1 MTRPKKEEMYRN
13 HRITVRFTETEF
25 SIIKTAAKQ
34 ANMSLASYVRTQV
47 LKGKVQTKIE
57 IVADVPEIKKLLA
70 EFGKIGSNLNQ
81 IAKYFNQGGI
91 LSQEMRGEINKR
103 LRDLYEMKYKV
114 MEMAGDFHG
123 KHIASKNAD
132 YGEAERYLI
141 FQHDEYTQ
149 KPILDENGHMLI
161 REEYY
166 LDGINCD
173 PFTFAAECQETNAYF
188 HKNQSYNEI
197 KSHHY
202 IISFDPKDRDEH
214 GLTGE
219 LAQQLGVEY
228 AKENFPGHQAL
239 VCTHTDG
246 HNGSGN
252 IHVHI
257 VINSIRKYDT
267 EPQPYMEFDRDSKAG
282 YKHHLSDRYRI
293 YLKQKVMDMC
303 TANGLN
309 QVDLLTPAER
319 KISEKEYWA
328 KRRGQKKLDKH
339 NAQLEKKGL
348 TPRQTTFQT
357 EKQYLRDAIDTVTSQ
372 AISQED
378 FSRLLSEKYN
388 ITFKVSRGRY
398 SYLHPN
404 RSKYITGRSLG
415 TLYEEKHLLQI
426 FQENSTSQITE
437 NPVPDI
443 SQVVNSSTPTV
454 SAYTATTTEAPHTF
468 LFIKSDLR
476 LVTDLQHC
484 IKAQQSQAY
493 AQKVKL
499 SNLKMMAQTVAYVQ
513 EHGFQSKADLD
524 TALSDASAQ
533 STDARN
539 TLKST
544 ENTLKNVNEQIHY
557 TGQYLANKS
566 IYSDYRKSRNK
577 EKFYDDH
584 RAELTLYESALR
596 ILKEKSQGNKLPTLK
611 MLREEKNRLTELQTM
626 QREDFNARREHEREL
641 RTVCSNVDIILG
653 TSQAQN
659 RQREHTQEKS

>member
-1 MTRPKKEEMYRN
+1 M
-13 HRITVRFTETEF
+13 
-25 SIIKTAAKQ
+25 A
-34 ANMSLASYVRTQV
+34 
-47 LKGKVQTKIE
+47 
-57 IVADVPEIKKLLA
+57 
-70 EFGKIGSNLNQ
+70 
-81 IAKYFNQGGI
+81 I
-91 LSQEMRGEINKR
+91 L
-103 LRDLYEMKYKV
+103 
-114 MEMAGDFHG
+114 

-443 SQVVNSSTPTV
+443 SQVVNSSTLTV

-524 TALSDASAQ
+524 AALSDASAQ

>member
-1 MTRPKKEEMYRN
+1 M
-13 HRITVRFTETEF
+13 
-25 SIIKTAAKQ
+25 A
-34 ANMSLASYVRTQV
+34 
-47 LKGKVQTKIE
+47 
-57 IVADVPEIKKLLA
+57 
-70 EFGKIGSNLNQ
+70 
-81 IAKYFNQGGI
+81 I
-91 LSQEMRGEINKR
+91 L
-103 LRDLYEMKYKV
+103 
-114 MEMAGDFHG
+114 

-328 KRRGQKKLDKH
+328 KRREQKKLDKH

-468 LFIKSDLR
+468 LFIKSDLW

>member
-1 MTRPKKEEMYRN
+1 M
-13 HRITVRFTETEF
+13 
-25 SIIKTAAKQ
+25 A
-34 ANMSLASYVRTQV
+34 
-47 LKGKVQTKIE
+47 
-57 IVADVPEIKKLLA
+57 
-70 EFGKIGSNLNQ
+70 
-81 IAKYFNQGGI
+81 I
-91 LSQEMRGEINKR
+91 L
-103 LRDLYEMKYKV
+103 
-114 MEMAGDFHG
+114 

-188 HKNQSYNEI
+188 HKNQSYNDI

-339 NAQLEKKGL
+339 NAELEKKGL

-357 EKQYLRDAIDTVTSQ
+357 EKQYLRDAIDTVASQ

-404 RSKYITGRSLG
+404 RSKYITGRNLG

-426 FQENSTSQITE
+426 FQENSNAQITE
-437 NPVPDI
+437 NPVSDI
-443 SQVVNSSTPTV
+443 SQVVNSSAPPV
-454 SAYTATTTEAPHTF
+454 SAHTATTAETPHTF

-524 TALSDASAQ
+524 AALFDASAQ
-533 STDARN
+533 STDAKN
-539 TLKST
+539 SLKST
-544 ENTLKNVNEQIHY
+544 EDTLKNINEQIHY

-566 IYSDYRKSRNK
+566 IYADYRKSRNK

-596 ILKEKSQGNKLPTLK
+596 ILKEKSQGKKLPTLK
-611 MLREEKNRLTELQTM
+611 MLHEEKNRLTELQTA

-653 TSQAQN
+653 TSQVQN

>member
-1 MTRPKKEEMYRN
+1 MTFM
-13 HRITVRFTETEF
+13 
-25 SIIKTAAKQ
+25 A
-34 ANMSLASYVRTQV
+34 
-47 LKGKVQTKIE
+47 
-57 IVADVPEIKKLLA
+57 
-70 EFGKIGSNLNQ
+70 
-81 IAKYFNQGGI
+81 I
-91 LSQEMRGEINKR
+91 L
-103 LRDLYEMKYKV
+103 
-114 MEMAGDFHG
+114 

-267 EPQPYMEFDRDSKAG
+267 KPQPYMEFDRDSKAG

-357 EKQYLRDAIDTVTSQ
+357 EKQYLRDAIDTVASQ

>member
-1 MTRPKKEEMYRN
+1 M
-13 HRITVRFTETEF
+13 
-25 SIIKTAAKQ
+25 A
-34 ANMSLASYVRTQV
+34 
-47 LKGKVQTKIE
+47 
-57 IVADVPEIKKLLA
+57 
-70 EFGKIGSNLNQ
+70 
-81 IAKYFNQGGI
+81 I
-91 LSQEMRGEINKR
+91 L
-103 LRDLYEMKYKV
+103 
-114 MEMAGDFHG
+114 

-149 KPILDENGHMLI
+149 KPILDDNWNMLL

-173 PFTFAAECQETNAYF
+173 PFTFDAECRETNAFF
-188 HKNQSYNEI
+188 HKNQSFNDI

-202 IISFDPKDRDEH
+202 IISFDPKDQEEH
-214 GLTGE
+214 GLTGKQ
-219 LAQQLGVEY
+219 AQKLGVEY
-228 AKENFPGHQAL
+228 ARENFLGHQAL

-257 VINSIRKYDT
+257 VINSVRKYDT
-267 EPQPYMEFDRDSKAG
+267 APQPYIEFDRDSKAG

-303 TANGLN
+303 HSNGLN
-309 QVDLLTPAER
+309 QLDLLTSAER

-328 KRRGQKKLDKH
+328 KRRGQKNLDEH
-339 NAQLEKKGL
+339 NTELKKKGL

-357 EKQYLRDAIDTVTSQ
+357 EKQYLRDAIDTVASQATSQ
-372 AISQED
+372 EE
-378 FSRLLSEKYN
+378 FSRLLAEKYN

-404 RSKYITGRSLG
+404 RQKYITGRNLG
-415 TLYEEKHLLQI
+415 TLYEEKHLLQV
-426 FQENSTSQITE
+426 FQENSSRQQAEKSHSIE
-437 NPVPDI
+437 RPVTDFSEQSKSSASIQPDE
-443 SQVVNSSTPTV
+443 
-454 SAYTATTTEAPHTF
+454 TTHSF

-484 IKAQQSQAY
+484 IQAQQSQAY

-513 EHGFQSKADLD
+513 EHGFQRKEDLD
-524 TALSDASAQ
+524 TSLSNASAQ

-544 ENTLKNVNEQIHY
+544 EYALKNINEQIHY
-557 TGQYLANKS
+557 TGQYLANKN
-566 IYSDYRKSRNK
+566 IYADYRKSHNK
-577 EKFYDDH
+577 SKFYEAH
-584 RAELTLYESALR
+584 RAELMLYESALR
-596 ILKEKSQGNKLPTLK
+596 ILKEKSNGKKSPTLK
-611 MLREEKNRLTELQTM
+611 MLQEEKNCLIKLQIS
-626 QREDFNARREHEREL
+626 QREKLDTFRQYERKL
-641 RTVCSNVDIILG
+641 RTVCSNVESILHQPYIE
-653 TSQAQN
+653 TPVQENSH
-659 RQREHTQEKS
+659 EHSLF

>member
-1 MTRPKKEEMYRN
+1 M
-13 HRITVRFTETEF
+13 
-25 SIIKTAAKQ
+25 A
-34 ANMSLASYVRTQV
+34 
-47 LKGKVQTKIE
+47 
-57 IVADVPEIKKLLA
+57 
-70 EFGKIGSNLNQ
+70 
-81 IAKYFNQGGI
+81 I
-91 LSQEMRGEINKR
+91 L
-103 LRDLYEMKYKV
+103 
-114 MEMAGDFHG
+114 

-239 VCTHTDG
+239 VCTHPDG

-303 TANGLN
+303 TAYGLN

-319 KISEKEYWA
+319 KLSEKEYWA

-339 NAQLEKKGL
+339 NAELEKKGL

-357 EKQYLRDAIDTVTSQ
+357 EKQYLRDAIDTVASQ

-404 RSKYITGRSLG
+404 RSKYITERSLG
-415 TLYEEKHLLQI
+415 TLYEEKHLMQI

-513 EHGFQSKADLD
+513 EHGFQSKADLEA
-524 TALSDASAQ
+524 ALSDASAQ
-533 STDARN
+533 STNARN

-653 TSQAQN
+653 TSQVQN

>member
-1 MTRPKKEEMYRN
+1 MTFM
-13 HRITVRFTETEF
+13 
-25 SIIKTAAKQ
+25 A
-34 ANMSLASYVRTQV
+34 
-47 LKGKVQTKIE
+47 
-57 IVADVPEIKKLLA
+57 
-70 EFGKIGSNLNQ
+70 
-81 IAKYFNQGGI
+81 I
-91 LSQEMRGEINKR
+91 L
-103 LRDLYEMKYKV
+103 
-114 MEMAGDFHG
+114 

-524 TALSDASAQ
+524 AALSDASAQ

-611 MLREEKNRLTELQTM
+611 MLREEKNRLTELQTV

>member
-1 MTRPKKEEMYRN
+1 MTFM
-13 HRITVRFTETEF
+13 
-25 SIIKTAAKQ
+25 A
-34 ANMSLASYVRTQV
+34 
-47 LKGKVQTKIE
+47 
-57 IVADVPEIKKLLA
+57 
-70 EFGKIGSNLNQ
+70 
-81 IAKYFNQGGI
+81 I
-91 LSQEMRGEINKR
+91 L
-103 LRDLYEMKYKV
+103 
-114 MEMAGDFHG
+114 

-173 PFTFAAECQETNAYF
+173 SFTFAAECQETNAYF

-328 KRRGQKKLDKH
+328 KRRGQKKLDTH
-339 NAQLEKKGL
+339 NAELEKKGL

-653 TSQAQN
+653 TSQVQN

>member
-1 MTRPKKEEMYRN
+1 MQ
-13 HRITVRFTETEF
+13 I
-25 SIIKTAAKQ
+25 
-34 ANMSLASYVRTQV
+34 
-47 LKGKVQTKIE
+47 IE
-57 IVADVPEIKKLLA
+57 IAQEKTNMA
-70 EFGKIGSNLNQ
+70 
-81 IAKYFNQGGI
+81 I
-91 LSQEMRGEINKR
+91 L
-103 LRDLYEMKYKV
+103 
-114 MEMAGDFHG
+114 

-132 YGEAERYLI
+132 YGETERYLI

-149 KPILDENGHMLI
+149 KPILDENGNMLL

-173 PFTFAAECQETNAYF
+173 PFTFDAECRETNAFF
-188 HKNQSYNEI
+188 HKNQSFNEI

-202 IISFDPKDRDEH
+202 IISFDPKDQEEH

-219 LAQQLGVEY
+219 QAQKLGVEY
-228 AKENFPGHQAL
+228 ARENFPGHQAL

-257 VINSIRKYDT
+257 VINSVRKYNT

-282 YKHHLSDRYRI
+282 YKHHLSDRY
-293 YLKQKVMDMC
+293 
-303 TANGLN
+303 
-309 QVDLLTPAER
+309 
-319 KISEKEYWA
+319 
-328 KRRGQKKLDKH
+328 
-339 NAQLEKKGL
+339 
-348 TPRQTTFQT
+348 
-357 EKQYLRDAIDTVTSQ
+357 
-372 AISQED
+372 
-378 FSRLLSEKYN
+378 
-388 ITFKVSRGRY
+388 

-404 RSKYITGRSLG
+404 RQKYITGRNLG
-415 TLYEEKHLLQI
+415 TLYEENHLMQV
-426 FQENSTSQITE
+426 FQENSNRQHAEKSHSTDR
-437 NPVPDI
+437 PVTDF
-443 SQVVNSSTPTV
+443 SEQSKSSASVQTDE
-454 SAYTATTTEAPHTF
+454 TTHSF

-484 IKAQQSQAY
+484 IKTQQSQAY

-513 EHGFQSKADLD
+513 EHGFQSKEDLD
-524 TALSDASAQ
+524 TALSNASAQ

-544 ENTLKNVNEQIHY
+544 EDALKNINEQIHY

-596 ILKEKSQGNKLPTLK
+596 ILREKSQGQKLPTLK
-611 MLREEKNRLTELQTM
+611 MLREEKNRLTKLQTV
-626 QREDFNARREHEREL
+626 QRDEFNTRREYEREL
-641 RTVCSNVDIILG
+641 RTVCSNVNIILRHPHIQETLHE
-653 TSQAQN
+653 TSQGHSYF
-659 RQREHTQEKS
+659 R

>member
-1 MTRPKKEEMYRN
+1 MTFM
-13 HRITVRFTETEF
+13 
-25 SIIKTAAKQ
+25 A
-34 ANMSLASYVRTQV
+34 
-47 LKGKVQTKIE
+47 
-57 IVADVPEIKKLLA
+57 
-70 EFGKIGSNLNQ
+70 
-81 IAKYFNQGGI
+81 I
-91 LSQEMRGEINKR
+91 L
-103 LRDLYEMKYKV
+103 
-114 MEMAGDFHG
+114 

-415 TLYEEKHLLQI
+415 TLYEEKHLMQI

-443 SQVVNSSTPTV
+443 SQVVNSSAPTV

-524 TALSDASAQ
+524 AALSDASAQ

>member
-1 MTRPKKEEMYRN
+1 M
-13 HRITVRFTETEF
+13 
-25 SIIKTAAKQ
+25 A
-34 ANMSLASYVRTQV
+34 
-47 LKGKVQTKIE
+47 
-57 IVADVPEIKKLLA
+57 
-70 EFGKIGSNLNQ
+70 
-81 IAKYFNQGGI
+81 I
-91 LSQEMRGEINKR
+91 L
-103 LRDLYEMKYKV
+103 
-114 MEMAGDFHG
+114 
-123 KHIASKNAD
+123 KHISSKNAD

-188 HKNQSYNEI
+188 HKNQSYNDI

-267 EPQPYMEFDRDSKAG
+267 KPQPYMEFDRDSKAG

-328 KRRGQKKLDKH
+328 KRRGQKKLDTH
-339 NAQLEKKGL
+339 NAELEKKGL

-357 EKQYLRDAIDTVTSQ
+357 EKQYLRDAIDTVASQ

-524 TALSDASAQ
+524 AALSDASAQ

-653 TSQAQN
+653 TSQVQN

>member
-1 MTRPKKEEMYRN
+1 M
-13 HRITVRFTETEF
+13 
-25 SIIKTAAKQ
+25 A
-34 ANMSLASYVRTQV
+34 
-47 LKGKVQTKIE
+47 
-57 IVADVPEIKKLLA
+57 
-70 EFGKIGSNLNQ
+70 
-81 IAKYFNQGGI
+81 I
-91 LSQEMRGEINKR
+91 L
-103 LRDLYEMKYKV
+103 
-114 MEMAGDFHG
+114 

-188 HKNQSYNEI
+188 HKNQSYNDI

-267 EPQPYMEFDRDSKAG
+267 NPQPYMEFDRDSKAG

-357 EKQYLRDAIDTVTSQ
+357 EKQYLRDAIDTVASQ

-388 ITFKVSRGRY
+388 ITFKVRRGRY

-513 EHGFQSKADLD
+513 EHGFQSNADLD
-524 TALSDASAQ
+524 AALSDASAQ

-566 IYSDYRKSRNK
+566 IYSDYRKSRHK

-653 TSQAQN
+653 TSQVQN
-659 RQREHTQEKS
+659 RQHEHTQEKS

>member
-1 MTRPKKEEMYRN
+1 M
-13 HRITVRFTETEF
+13 
-25 SIIKTAAKQ
+25 A
-34 ANMSLASYVRTQV
+34 
-47 LKGKVQTKIE
+47 
-57 IVADVPEIKKLLA
+57 
-70 EFGKIGSNLNQ
+70 
-81 IAKYFNQGGI
+81 I
-91 LSQEMRGEINKR
+91 L
-103 LRDLYEMKYKV
+103 
-114 MEMAGDFHG
+114 

-267 EPQPYMEFDRDSKAG
+267 EPQPYMEFDRDLKAG

-319 KISEKEYWA
+319 KLSEKEYWA

-339 NAQLEKKGL
+339 NAELEKKGL

-357 EKQYLRDAIDTVTSQ
+357 EKQYLRDAIDTVASQ

-415 TLYEEKHLLQI
+415 TLYEEKHLMQI

-513 EHGFQSKADLD
+513 EHGFQSKADLEA
-524 TALSDASAQ
+524 ALSDASAQ
-533 STDARN
+533 STNARN

-641 RTVCSNVDIILG
+641 HTVCSNVDIILG
-653 TSQAQN
+653 TSQVQN

>member
-1 MTRPKKEEMYRN
+1 MTFM
-13 HRITVRFTETEF
+13 
-25 SIIKTAAKQ
+25 A
-34 ANMSLASYVRTQV
+34 
-47 LKGKVQTKIE
+47 
-57 IVADVPEIKKLLA
+57 
-70 EFGKIGSNLNQ
+70 
-81 IAKYFNQGGI
+81 I
-91 LSQEMRGEINKR
+91 L
-103 LRDLYEMKYKV
+103 
-114 MEMAGDFHG
+114 

-166 LDGINCD
+166 LDGINCN

-188 HKNQSYNEI
+188 HKNQSYNDI

-357 EKQYLRDAIDTVTSQ
+357 EKQYLRDAIDTVASQ

-524 TALSDASAQ
+524 AALSDASAQ

-539 TLKST
+539 ALKST

-653 TSQAQN
+653 TSQVQN

>member
-1 MTRPKKEEMYRN
+1 M
-13 HRITVRFTETEF
+13 
-25 SIIKTAAKQ
+25 A
-34 ANMSLASYVRTQV
+34 
-47 LKGKVQTKIE
+47 
-57 IVADVPEIKKLLA
+57 
-70 EFGKIGSNLNQ
+70 
-81 IAKYFNQGGI
+81 I
-91 LSQEMRGEINKR
+91 L
-103 LRDLYEMKYKV
+103 
-114 MEMAGDFHG
+114 

-267 EPQPYMEFDRDSKAG
+267 KPQPYMEFDRDSKAG

-357 EKQYLRDAIDTVTSQ
+357 EKQYLRDAIDTVASQ

-653 TSQAQN
+653 TSQVQN

>member
-1 MTRPKKEEMYRN
+1 M
-13 HRITVRFTETEF
+13 
-25 SIIKTAAKQ
+25 A
-34 ANMSLASYVRTQV
+34 
-47 LKGKVQTKIE
+47 
-57 IVADVPEIKKLLA
+57 
-70 EFGKIGSNLNQ
+70 
-81 IAKYFNQGGI
+81 I
-91 LSQEMRGEINKR
+91 L
-103 LRDLYEMKYKV
+103 
-114 MEMAGDFHG
+114 

-303 TANGLN
+303 TAYGLN

-319 KISEKEYWA
+319 KLSEKEYWA

-339 NAQLEKKGL
+339 NAELEKKGL

-357 EKQYLRDAIDTVTSQ
+357 EKQYLRDAIDTVASQ

-398 SYLHPN
+398 RYLHPN

-415 TLYEEKHLLQI
+415 TLYEEKHLMQI

-513 EHGFQSKADLD
+513 EHGFQSKADLEA
-524 TALSDASAQ
+524 ALSDASAQ
-533 STDARN
+533 STNARN

-596 ILKEKSQGNKLPTLK
+596 ILKEKSQGNKFPTLK

-653 TSQAQN
+653 TSQVQN

>member
-1 MTRPKKEEMYRN
+1 M
-13 HRITVRFTETEF
+13 
-25 SIIKTAAKQ
+25 A
-34 ANMSLASYVRTQV
+34 
-47 LKGKVQTKIE
+47 
-57 IVADVPEIKKLLA
+57 
-70 EFGKIGSNLNQ
+70 
-81 IAKYFNQGGI
+81 I
-91 LSQEMRGEINKR
+91 L
-103 LRDLYEMKYKV
+103 
-114 MEMAGDFHG
+114 

-132 YGEAERYLI
+132 YREAERYLI

-303 TANGLN
+303 TAYGLN

-339 NAQLEKKGL
+339 NAELEKKGL

-357 EKQYLRDAIDTVTSQ
+357 EKQYLRDAIDTVASQ

-524 TALSDASAQ
+524 AALSDASAQ

-653 TSQAQN
+653 TSQVQN

>member
-1 MTRPKKEEMYRN
+1 M
-13 HRITVRFTETEF
+13 
-25 SIIKTAAKQ
+25 A
-34 ANMSLASYVRTQV
+34 
-47 LKGKVQTKIE
+47 
-57 IVADVPEIKKLLA
+57 
-70 EFGKIGSNLNQ
+70 
-81 IAKYFNQGGI
+81 I
-91 LSQEMRGEINKR
+91 L
-103 LRDLYEMKYKV
+103 
-114 MEMAGDFHG
+114 

-188 HKNQSYNEI
+188 HKNQSYNDI

-267 EPQPYMEFDRDSKAG
+267 KPQPYMEFDRDSKAG

-357 EKQYLRDAIDTVTSQ
+357 EKQYLRDAIDTVASQ

-388 ITFKVSRGRY
+388 ITFKVRRGRY

-454 SAYTATTTEAPHTF
+454 STYTATTTEAPHTF

-524 TALSDASAQ
+524 AALSDASAQ

-653 TSQAQN
+653 TSQVQN

>member
-1 MTRPKKEEMYRN
+1 M
-13 HRITVRFTETEF
+13 
-25 SIIKTAAKQ
+25 A
-34 ANMSLASYVRTQV
+34 
-47 LKGKVQTKIE
+47 
-57 IVADVPEIKKLLA
+57 
-70 EFGKIGSNLNQ
+70 
-81 IAKYFNQGGI
+81 I
-91 LSQEMRGEINKR
+91 L
-103 LRDLYEMKYKV
+103 
-114 MEMAGDFHG
+114 

-378 FSRLLSEKYN
+378 FSRLLYEKYN

>member
-1 MTRPKKEEMYRN
+1 M
-13 HRITVRFTETEF
+13 
-25 SIIKTAAKQ
+25 A
-34 ANMSLASYVRTQV
+34 
-47 LKGKVQTKIE
+47 
-57 IVADVPEIKKLLA
+57 
-70 EFGKIGSNLNQ
+70 
-81 IAKYFNQGGI
+81 I
-91 LSQEMRGEINKR
+91 L
-103 LRDLYEMKYKV
+103 
-114 MEMAGDFHG
+114 

-166 LDGINCD
+166 LDGINCN

-188 HKNQSYNEI
+188 HKNQSYNDI

-267 EPQPYMEFDRDSKAG
+267 KPQPYMEFDRDSKAG

-357 EKQYLRDAIDTVTSQ
+357 EKQYLRDAIDTVASQ

-524 TALSDASAQ
+524 AALSDASAQ

-653 TSQAQN
+653 TSQVQN